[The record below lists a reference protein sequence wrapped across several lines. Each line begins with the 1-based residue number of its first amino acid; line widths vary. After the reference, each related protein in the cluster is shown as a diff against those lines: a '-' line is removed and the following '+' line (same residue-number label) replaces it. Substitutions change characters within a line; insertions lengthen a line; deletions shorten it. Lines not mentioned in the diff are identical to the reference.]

1 MKDMHM
7 KLRSLLITALFVTT
21 AVALPTRSALSQSDQ
36 QCTLKQVSEALN
48 NLGCVVSGA
57 FISAD
62 SLVATIQDACAP
74 TADAETCHACF
85 RKRGGKVGPA
95 LKALV
100 KTKILPKSSLSQFR
114 IGLVT
119 AEEET
124 CAPKEEEDPIEEDD
138 DEYFTPPTNGG
149 AFGGITRGR
158 GGEGD
163 TFERPERPERPE
175 WPGRRR

>member
-1 MKDMHM
+1 M
-7 KLRSLLITALFVTT
+7 KLRSFLITALVVTT
-21 AVALPTRSALSQSDQ
+21 NMVLPMRPALSQSDQ

-57 FISAD
+57 FISAE

-74 TADAETCHACF
+74 TIDAESCHACF

-100 KTKILPKSSLSQFR
+100 KTKILPKSSLFQFR
-114 IGLVT
+114 IGLIT

-124 CAPKEEEDPIEEDD
+124 CAPKEEEDPLEEDD
-138 DEYFTPPTNGG
+138 DEFFTPPTNGG
-149 AFGGITRGR
+149 AFGGMPRGR
-158 GGEGD
+158 GGNGLPGSASDRPEK
-163 TFERPERPERPE
+163 PERPERP
-175 WPGRRR
+175 GRRR

>member
-1 MKDMHM
+1 M
-7 KLRSLLITALFVTT
+7 KLRSLLITTLVVTT
-21 AVALPTRSALSQSDQ
+21 TVALPTRPALSQSDQ

-57 FISAD
+57 FISAE
-62 SLVATIQDACAP
+62 SLVTTIQEACAP
-74 TADAETCHACF
+74 TSDAETCRACF
-85 RKRGGKVGPA
+85 RKRGGRVGPA
-95 LKALV
+95 VKALV
-100 KTKILPKSSLSQFR
+100 KTKILPRTALSQFR
-114 IGLVT
+114 ISLIT

-138 DEYFTPPTNGG
+138 NEYFTPPTNGG
-149 AFGGITRGR
+149 AFGGMPRRR
-158 GGEGD
+158 GGDGN